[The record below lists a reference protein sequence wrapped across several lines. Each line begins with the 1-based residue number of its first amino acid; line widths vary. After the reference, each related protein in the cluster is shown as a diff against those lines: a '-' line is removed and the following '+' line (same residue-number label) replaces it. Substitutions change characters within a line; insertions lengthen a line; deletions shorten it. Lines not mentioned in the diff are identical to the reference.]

1 MLGVPRSDV
10 QAAVTWPGTFTNIS
24 GSPSGI
30 TSIATSADGSKVAIA
45 SSAGSVIRLSSD
57 FGATWVSQGS
67 TNPGTR
73 AWFDLWMSPDGNTI
87 YAVAAGLFYFT
98 RDFGTTWNYVVPS
111 PGTSSTSW
119 NAVSASAN
127 GSLVVVGQGTDST
140 GPIVST
146 DSGATWT
153 RRNIDTDTG
162 PTYKGAVAED
172 GSFIVQT
179 RWNDSSSR
187 GLWVSHNAGVTW
199 TRISSTEFSDIAIS
213 ADRRTIVTTTRIG
226 RKAHIFASADSFV
239 TAPTESISA
248 TLGTNGDFSQDLIAI
263 SSDGQRVIVGGSPF
277 GAGLHF
283 SSDRG
288 TTWATPLTSDVK
300 ASAASNDGYV
310 VYVVRAS
317 GISRNAAITTANLS
331 SSSPTD
337 GATGVSPSGNIT
349 LTFDTN
355 VEAVSGKSIRIVK
368 TSDSTTT
375 TIDAAHSSVTVS
387 GTTVTIDPAADLA
400 DSTAYH
406 LLIDAG
412 AFRVAGGGA
421 DYRGI
426 YTATELNFT
435 TGLSDVTAPLAPGT
449 PDLDAASDLGQS
461 STDDLT
467 ADNTPTI
474 TVVAAE
480 AGGTVTVTAA
490 KTGSSNVSCSITS
503 GNSCTLGTLADGV
516 WSLTAVHVDAAG
528 NASTASSAL
537 SITIET
543 VAPTRTAVSPVDGAT
558 GVSTAVSPTIT
569 FDDTVI
575 SGGGNIVI
583 YSGASCA
590 TTVATIASSDAQVTI
605 SGSTVTINPAA
616 EVDQNTKHCITYSAS
631 AFTDIAGNQVAAL
644 AQSAGDSDFSF
655 TTAADVTAPAAPGRP
670 DLATADDLGQSSTDN
685 VTSVN
690 TPSISV
696 VAAEAGGTVTV
707 TATKAGSSNVTCTLA
722 GSTSGNSCTLGTL
735 ADGTWSLTA
744 VHVDAAGN
752 ASSASSALSLTID
765 TVAPTIS
772 TYSPAQGATG
782 VSRQPTLGMTFNE
795 PVYASGVG
803 RVRLRDYNSVSEVQT
818 YAGNGSAVTISGATV
833 TIDSSAMLATNSLHN
848 IAIDFVSPTGVFVD
862 LAGNSFAGISLNTTW
877 QFTTTTDGTA
887 PTATWSEPATPSS
900 SRSLSFGL
908 VFSESVSGLTS
919 ADFSNTG
926 TATGCTISP
935 SPSSGTTFTVSVTC
949 SSDGT
954 VILRLASGAVT
965 DSVANEGPLTDTD
978 ATSVTI
984 ASPPP
989 AAPTTTT
996 TIPSTARTLSITGAA
1011 SSYLVTQTGPGLT
1024 AAPSAGGGAISWS
1037 SLTPGVC
1044 SIGSVAMM
1052 SILSKQSSV
1061 SVGRLN
1067 TVGTC
1072 SIRATIAATTTHD
1085 AASSTVSFAV
1095 TRIRPTL
1102 RLAVRDL
1109 SPEDQFFLRI
1119 TLPSAVA
1126 SNVTLLEQMYA
1137 AVNFEST
1144 TPDACEVDI
1153 ITAYDESI
1161 ARYGSA
1167 WAGVHVSVNR
1177 FGGETCGVQAELPLG
1192 VRWFRVSSDPATMTA
1207 TSTATTPTT
1216 VSPTTTVGA
1225 SATTA
1230 PGSSTTVAGSAV
1242 TVATTAPSSAT
1253 TTPSGEPSLTSF
1265 APTPTTVPVIELDLA
1280 AQIIV
1285 ETDVTRIVISGDSI
1299 ESSARDL
1306 GVTTGLVR
1314 IRPNTGDWT
1323 QVSLPRPTDVTIVLT
1338 AETTSL
1344 DVRFEP
1350 LDGAP
1355 ILVSVPLAI
1364 VVNDSRAWLFAL
1376 VAFVLGSGATV
1387 MWFAAA
1393 KRRRRKEL
1401 PPPVA

>member
-1 MLGVPRSDV
+1 VKGLYLTTNRGS
-10 QAAVTWPGTFTNIS
+10 TFTTLN
-24 GSPSGI
+24 
-30 TSIATSADGSKVAIA
+30 
-45 SSAGSVIRLSSD
+45 SSAEFSEPSISTDALTVVAGYRLDDKVSVFRYS
-57 FGATWVSQGS
+57 
-67 TNPGTR
+67 GT
-73 AWFDLWMSPDGNTI
+73 
-87 YAVAAGLFYFT
+87 Y
-98 RDFGTTWNYVVPS
+98 
-111 PGTSSTSW
+111 
-119 NAVSASAN
+119 AN
-127 GSLVVVGQGTDST
+127 GAY
-140 GPIVST
+140 
-146 DSGATWT
+146 SG
-153 RRNIDTDTG
+153 
-162 PTYKGAVAED
+162 
-172 GSFIVQT
+172 GS
-179 RWNDSSSR
+179 WS
-187 GLWVSHNAGVTW
+187 
-199 TRISSTEFSDIAIS
+199 E
-213 ADRRTIVTTTRIG
+213 TTTDVNG
-226 RKAHIFASADSFV
+226 RNAY
-239 TAPTESISA
+239 
-248 TLGTNGDFSQDLIAI
+248 GFSHSAI
-263 SSDGQRVIVGGSPF
+263 SSDGQRMAIGGIEGGNGLQTSSDGGSTWTRLVNLTVNDL
-277 GAGLHF
+277 GL
-283 SSDRG
+283 SR
-288 TTWATPLTSDVK
+288 
-300 ASAASNDGYV
+300 DGYV
-310 VYVVRAS
+310 MRYLADKWVSPSYV
-317 GISRNAAITTANLS
+317 SRPYKNAAITTANLS
-331 SSSPTD
+331 SSSPAD
-337 GATGVSPSGNIT
+337 GATGVSPSGNVT

-355 VEAVSGKSIRIVK
+355 IEAVSGKNIRIVK

-375 TIDAAHSSVTVS
+375 TIDATDSSVTVS
-387 GTTVTIDPAADLA
+387 GTTVTIDPSSDLA

-412 AFRVAGGGA
+412 AFRVTGGGA

-435 TGLSDVTAPLAPGT
+435 TGLSDITPPATPGT
-449 PDLDAASDLGQS
+449 PNLDAASNLGQS

-467 ADNTPTI
+467 ADNTPSI
-474 TVVAAE
+474 TVIATE

-490 KTGSSNVSCSITS
+490 KT
-503 GNSCTLGTLADGV
+503 
-516 WSLTAVHVDAAG
+516 
-528 NASTASSAL
+528 
-537 SITIET
+537 
-543 VAPTRTAVSPVDGAT
+543 
-558 GVSTAVSPTIT
+558 
-569 FDDTVI
+569 
-575 SGGGNIVI
+575 
-583 YSGASCA
+583 
-590 TTVATIASSDAQVTI
+590 
-605 SGSTVTINPAA
+605 
-616 EVDQNTKHCITYSAS
+616 
-631 AFTDIAGNQVAAL
+631 
-644 AQSAGDSDFSF
+644 
-655 TTAADVTAPAAPGRP
+655 
-670 DLATADDLGQSSTDN
+670 
-685 VTSVN
+685 
-690 TPSISV
+690 
-696 VAAEAGGTVTV
+696 
-707 TATKAGSSNVTCTLA
+707 GSSNVTCTLA

-735 ADGTWSLTA
+735 ADGVWTLTAVHVDAAGNASSASSALSITIDTVAPTRTAVNPTDGSTGASTGVSPVITFNDTVISGGGNIVIYSGASCATTVTTIASSNAQVTISGSTVTINPTADFDQNTKHCIIYAASAFTDIAGNQVAALALAAGDSDFSFTTAADVTPPAAPGRPDLDAASDTGQSTSDNVTADNTPTVTVIAAEAGGTVTVTAAKTGSSNVTCTLSGNTSGASCTLGTLADGVWSLSA

-782 VSRQPTLGMTFNE
+782 VSRQPELGMTFSE

-803 RVRLRDYNSVSEVQT
+803 RVRLRDYNAASDVQT
-818 YAGNGSAVTISGATV
+818 YAGDGSAVTISGATV
-833 TIDSSAMLATNSLHN
+833 TIDISAMLATNSLHN

-900 SRSLSFGL
+900 SRTLSYGL
-908 VFSESVSGLTS
+908 AFSESVSGLTS
-919 ADFSNTG
+919 ADFTNTG
-926 TATGCTISP
+926 TATGCTFSP
-935 SPSSGTTFTVSVTC
+935 SASSGTTFTVSVSC

-954 VILRLASGAVT
+954 VVLRLISGAVT
-965 DSVANEGPLTDTD
+965 DAATNEGPLTDTD

-996 TIPSTARTLSITGAA
+996 TIPSTSRTLSISGAA
-1011 SSYLVTQTGPGLT
+1011 SSYLVTQSGPGLT

-1072 SIRATIAATTTHD
+1072 SIRATIAATSTHD

-1102 RLAVRDL
+1102 RLTVREL

-1119 TLPSAVA
+1119 TLPAAVA

-1161 ARYGSA
+1161 ARYGSS

-1177 FGGETCGVQAELPLG
+1177 FGSDACGVRAELPLG
-1192 VRWFRVSSDPATMTA
+1192 VRWFRVSSDPAMMSG
-1207 TSTATTPTT
+1207 TSTTTTSTT
-1216 VSPTTTVGA
+1216 VSPTTTVAVTA
-1225 SATTA
+1225 STV

-1253 TTPSGEPSLTSF
+1253 TAPSGEPSLTSF
-1265 APTPTTVPVIELDLA
+1265 APTPTTVPVVELDLA
-1280 AQIIV
+1280 AQIIIDM
-1285 ETDVTRIVISGDSI
+1285 DVTRIVISGDSI
-1299 ESSARDL
+1299 ESSAREL
-1306 GVTTGLVR
+1306 NVTTGFVR
-1314 IRPNTGDWT
+1314 IRPNTGEWT
-1323 QVSLPRPTDVTIVLT
+1323 QVSLPRPADVTIVLT
-1338 AETTSL
+1338 AETSSL

-1350 LDGAP
+1350 LDGEP

-1364 VVNDSRAWLFAL
+1364 VVSDSQTWLYAL

-1387 MWFAAA
+1387 FWFAAA